1 MRITCNISVKKLT
14 TMFNPNIDQAPVVK
28 RLDNVIHPINRYPA
42 DKCQQKKP
50 LYPLDSDLSGGLR
63 YPAFEQLGSVH
74 QFANL
79 VYQ

>member
-1 MRITCNISVKKLT
+1 MKITCNISDKET
-14 TMFNPNIDQAPVVK
+14 DNQAPVVQ
-28 RLDNVIHPINRYPA
+28 RLDNAIHPINRYPA

-63 YPAFEQLGSVH
+63 YPAFEQLGPVH
-74 QFANL
+74 QFSNL